1 MSKYKIGDLISGKV
15 TGVEDYGIFL
25 LVDDKTT
32 GLIHISEISDSF
44 VRDVSNYAK
53 VGDVIEAEVID
64 YDENEDK
71 LKLSIKKTNS
81 VDSKQKKHI
90 IETGSGFLEL
100 SKQLDNWI
108 KIKENEIDKKIKKN
122 SK

>member
-1 MSKYKIGDLISGKV
+1 MAKYKIGDIVSGKV

-44 VRDVSNYAK
+44 VRDVSYYAK
-53 VGDVIEAEVID
+53 LGDVIEAEVIE
-64 YDENEDK
+64 YDEKEDK
-71 LKLSIKKTNS
+71 LKLSIKKTNT
-81 VDSKQKKHI
+81 VDTKQKKHI
-90 IETGSGFLEL
+90 IETSSGFSGL

-108 KIKENEIDKKIKKN
+108 EIKEKEIDTKN
-122 SK
+122 